1 MKFFALHLL
10 LFASFTLSIT
20 LAAVA
25 DTITGKAIAV
35 ADRDAITALAA
46 FGRSIPRRCFRRAVD

>member
-1 MKFFALHLL
+1 
-10 LFASFTLSIT
+10 LSIT